1 MAKSKNKTAQQE
13 PLFPWSIL
21 FSRSGK
27 LPAEPDGSDTAGTGE
42 KTRPMTEKEGRAA
55 FILWIISGL
64 VLCIL
69 VALYAVSCTQGTV
82 PDEESSRSG
91 LWAAAGAVVVII
103 ILVVAAF
110 DIRKAWKAQEK
121 DKAGKKKPAK
131 K

>member
-1 MAKSKNKTAQQE
+1 MKDESRNE
-13 PLFPWSIL
+13 LFPWSIL

-27 LPAEPDGSDTAGTGE
+27 LPAEADGSELAGTGE

-55 FILWIISGL
+55 FVLWVISGL

-69 VALYAVSCTQGTV
+69 VALYAVSCTRGTA
-82 PDEESSRSG
+82 PDGESSRSG
-91 LWAAAGAVVVII
+91 LWAAAGALAVII

-110 DIRKAWKAQEK
+110 DIRKAWKAQQK
-121 DKAGKKKPAK
+121 NRAGKKPAAK